1 MNWIWDTSAGSAFA
15 AGVASAVAGIV
26 PGLVRGIIVVT
37 GTDAGTVVISDVGI
51 MGGVVVIPGPDGFGG
66 VWVQPLRKTRPAIR
80 HTNNNI
86 FRTMVRFNYPSFS
99 LTLLFIFFALE
110 KRIWTLPVHSGTM
123 KIGEILR
130 IDMRA
135 PRFRAPRGAW
145 RGKYDFQ
152 EIR

>member
-1 MNWIWDTSAGSAFA
+1 MRDAQFDSASFNEYTLWDIADFFA
-15 AGVASAVAGIV
+15 KLAKRSRDKKLRQAVDDLKAA
-26 PGLVRGIIVVT
+26 L
-37 GTDAGTVVISDVGI
+37 
-51 MGGVVVIPGPDGFGG
+51 IPGPDGFGG
-66 VWVQPLRKTRPAIR
+66 VWVQPLRKTRPIIR

-130 IDMRA
+130 IDMRLPA
-135 PRFRAPRGAW
+135 SGPLAGHGGASTISKKS
-145 RGKYDFQ
+145 GN
-152 EIR
+152 